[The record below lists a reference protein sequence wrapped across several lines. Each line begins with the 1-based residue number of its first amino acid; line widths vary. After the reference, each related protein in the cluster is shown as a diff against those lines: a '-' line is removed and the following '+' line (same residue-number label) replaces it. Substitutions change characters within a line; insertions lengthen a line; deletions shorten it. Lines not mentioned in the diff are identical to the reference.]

1 MPQSETLAI
10 LFTDL
15 VSSTQHL
22 QRDGDE
28 ASNQL
33 FRVHHRLLSA
43 AIEASGGTELE
54 WLGDGVLAAF
64 SSAANAVRCAITM
77 QQTACAPGAGTRF
90 EMKIG
95 IHLGEVLR
103 RDSGYFGT
111 PIVITRRLCDAA
123 TGSQI
128 LCSRIIAELLS
139 SRNSFE
145 FRNLGEVKLKGLNT
159 PIGLCEVTY
168 EHNDPLAMLT
178 RTPFVGRATQLERL
192 SKRLDE
198 AFNGRGAVAMLRG
211 EAGIGKT
218 RTLQE
223 FADHAAQRGAMVLR
237 GACYDGEWQ
246 PPYGP
251 FAEIIASYARDAS
264 AAEISQAIGK
274 RAGILARI
282 APMLH
287 EKLEGIAEPVSLD
300 KEEERFRLFDAVT
313 QFFVSV
319 SRRAPLLVILD
330 DLHWADRG
338 TVALLNHVSRFTSDS
353 SMFLIGAYRDAE
365 VGRAH
370 PLSAV
375 LAALGRSPN
384 FETIALGG
392 LQSEELASLLKMI
405 GDQEAPAELVKALN
419 EATEGNPL
427 FFRELLLLLF
437 EEGKILK
444 NRSGWGGGL
453 NIKELAI
460 PEGVRQVIGQRLLR
474 LSEDAN
480 RLLSVT
486 SAFNGSFEIDVAASV
501 AGLDEDSTLN
511 AIDEALGAQLLRPG
525 SNPDTFDFTHAL
537 IRHTLYSEM
546 NPARRTRLHRKI
558 AEEMERTWSE
568 RTAAH
573 AAELAYQF
581 WRGATASHPPRGAEY
596 AIAAA
601 DNAEAAYAHDDVGAF
616 LRIALELLAPDDP
629 RRARL
634 LGRRAVALAW
644 TLNHDEALELAH
656 QAGQLVAAREG
667 PQVAAEFYEQT
678 ARTMLSAGCT
688 RAAWELAAKG
698 LEHLGERRDLT
709 WASLTEIDTFRK
721 EAADPDHPGIRIDSD
736 ENRELY
742 SVLKHLPPE
751 QLAIRNFETPFD
763 SRADVVRD
771 SAPLPRVLLMLAGDF
786 RRCLPMQQLEAVE
799 DEQRGAIARATRGWA
814 DVARCHTALGNFAE
828 AEAALDRALKLSAR
842 MTTPSPVG
850 LLSLVAAQGEMHYAT
865 DEGWEQL
872 MADAAALAFIQDP
885 GPESKWASAMINAY
899 ASYLLTQIGQGEL
912 ALQRLALLPAALER
926 GAPWD
931 RTFCSTACIAAAT
944 LWMLNS
950 TALAEIV
957 ERNIRLKVLA
967 PDFRS
972 PLSDSRLSLA
982 RLCALQGRLDEAGEW
997 FARAREVLDEQGAR
1011 PLRAIADFDQSLM
1024 YFRAG
1029 NGAVPDKALT
1039 LLESAAAQFRLLGM
1053 SGWIR
1058 RAEQL
1063 NKDLSQALERTGSQ
1077 RLERAGRQVS

>member
-1 MPQSETLAI
+1 MLQTETLAI

-15 VSSTQHL
+15 VSSTEHL
-22 QRDGDE
+22 QREGDE
-28 ASNQL
+28 ASDRL

-43 AIEASGGTELE
+43 AIEATGGTELE

-77 QQTACAPGAGTRF
+77 QQTACAPGAGARF

-145 FRNLGEVKLKGLNT
+145 FRDRGEVKLKGFNN
-159 PIGLCEVTY
+159 PISLCEVIY
-168 EHNDPLAMLT
+168 EHNDPIAMLT

-223 FADHAAQRGAMVLR
+223 FADHAAQRGAVVMR

-264 AAEISQAIGK
+264 PMEISQAIGK

-287 EKLEGIAEPVSLD
+287 ERLEDIAEPVSLD
-300 KEEERFRLFDAVT
+300 KDEERFRLFDAVT

-319 SRRAPLLVILD
+319 SRRAPALVILD

-353 SMFLIGAYRDAE
+353 SMFLIGAYRDGE
-365 VGRAH
+365 VSRAH

-375 LAALGRSPN
+375 LAGLGRSPN
-384 FETIALGG
+384 FETITLGG

-444 NRSGWGGGL
+444 NQSGWGGGL
-453 NIKELAI
+453 NIAELAI

-501 AGLDEDSTLN
+501 AGLDEDATLN
-511 AIDEALGAQLLRPG
+511 AIDEALNAQLLRPG

-546 NPARRTRLHRKI
+546 NPARRTRLHRRI

-581 WRGATASHPPRGAEY
+581 WRGATASRPSRGAEY

-616 LRIALELLAPDDP
+616 LRIALELIAPDDP
-629 RRARL
+629 RRASL

-644 TLNHDEALELAH
+644 TLNNDEALQLARE
-656 QAGQLVAAREG
+656 AGQIVVSREA
-667 PQVAAEFYEQT
+667 PRAAAEFYEQT
-678 ARTMLSAGCT
+678 ARMILKAGCQL
-688 RAAWELAAKG
+688 AAWEMATEG
-698 LEHLGERRDLT
+698 LKYIGETRDVV
-709 WASLTEIDTFRK
+709 WASLIELDTFRR
-721 EAADPDHPGIRIDSD
+721 EAADPDNPGIRIDSV

-742 SVLKHLPPE
+742 TVLKRLPRE
-751 QLAIRNFETPFD
+751 QLATRNFEMPFQSREEVLQD
-763 SRADVVRD
+763 S
-771 SAPLPRVLLMLAGDF
+771 SLPARVLMMLAGDY
-786 RRCLPMQQLEAVE
+786 RRCLPMQQREAAD
-799 DEQRGAIARATRGWA
+799 DEQRGAIATATRGWA
-814 DVARCHTALGNFAE
+814 DVARCHIALGNFTE
-828 AEAALDRALKLSAR
+828 AEAALDRALKLAAR
-842 MTTPSPVG
+842 MTTPNSVG
-850 LLSLVAAQGEMHYAT
+850 LLNVVAARCEMLYAL
-865 DEGWEQL
+865 DEGWEHL
-872 MADAAALAFIQDP
+872 MSNPAAQAFLQGP
-885 GPESKWASAMINAY
+885 GAESKWAAAGINAY
-899 ASYLLTQIGQGEL
+899 SSYVLARVGQSEL
-912 ALQRLALLPAALER
+912 ALQRISLLPAALER

-931 RTFCSTACIAAAT
+931 PTYSLTACVAAAT
-944 LWMLNS
+944 LWILNS
-950 TALAEIV
+950 NTHAETV

-982 RLCALQGRLDEAGEW
+982 RLCALQGRVEEASEW
-997 FARAREVLDEQGAR
+997 FAKARDVFDEQGAR
-1011 PLRAIADFDQSLM
+1011 PFRAIADFDQSLM

-1029 NGAVPDKALT
+1029 NGPVPDQALT
-1039 LLESAAAQFRLLGM
+1039 LLESAAEQFRLLGM

-1063 NKDLSQALERTGSQ
+1063 KPT
-1077 RLERAGRQVS
+1077 